1 MKTKYSPPLI
11 YSIGTKIIKTSKKRR
26 SATESKQG
34 NGYKQGSEIAS
45 SEVKQSTSKRGGQ
58 GKEGELLEECR
69 FQPCTLPR
77 GLELSKILSIF
88 IKSSISGKKKTSWVY
103 EVIKQVNNSMN
114 STYWGPKGKI
124 IREWYF

>member
-58 GKEGELLEECR
+58 GKEGE
-69 FQPCTLPR
+69 
-77 GLELSKILSIF
+77 
-88 IKSSISGKKKTSWVY
+88 
-103 EVIKQVNNSMN
+103 
-114 STYWGPKGKI
+114 
-124 IREWYF
+124 